1 VRAAVTP
8 NGPVEGRRVAVT
20 GLGALTCAGVGVDAL
35 WSALEMDVAPTSK
48 RVAPF
53 DATHLGGPKEL
64 RRFDPF
70 TLYALMAADEA
81 WRQSGLEGPIV
92 DAGSIVTTG
101 IGGLQTIL
109 EQFTVLTDR
118 GPDRVSP
125 FLIPMMMPNAATAA
139 ISMRFGLGGPCETV
153 TTACAAGTHAIGNA
167 ARLVAQGRCPVAVAG
182 GAEAVMV
189 QMAEAGFRNM
199 TALSAQDLSRPF
211 DAERDGFVMGEGA
224 GVLILEEWEHAR
236 ARGATILAEVVGAA
250 STADAYHVTAPD
262 PAGNG
267 AVRCM
272 ELALDDAGLAAS
284 ELSHINAH
292 GTSTPLND
300 LAEAVAVRRVFGDD
314 APPVTSIKGHL
325 GHSLAA
331 AGALE
336 GVTSVMTLL
345 RQSIPPTA
353 GTHNVDPAIDLDV
366 VTGKPRAAVVDTV
379 LSNSF
384 GFGGHNGSVV
394 FRRYDAEIPNQSSRW
409 RSTNEFS

>member
-1 VRAAVTP
+1 MRAAVTP
-8 NGPVEGRRVAVT
+8 SGPVEGRRVAVT
-20 GLGALTCAGVGVDAL
+20 GLGALTCAGIGVEAL
-35 WSALEMDVAPTSK
+35 WSALEMDVAPPSK

-64 RRFDPF
+64 RRLDPF
-70 TLYALMAADEA
+70 TLYALTAADEA
-81 WRQSGLEGPIV
+81 WRQSGLEGPLV

-109 EQFTVLTDR
+109 EQYAVLTDR

-125 FLIPMMMPNAATAA
+125 FMIPMMMPNAATAA

-189 QMAEAGFRNM
+189 PMAEAGFRNM

-211 DAERDGFVMGEGA
+211 DTDRDGFVMGEGA
-224 GVLILEEWEHAR
+224 GVLILEEWEHAL

-250 STADAYHVTAPD
+250 STADAHHITAPD

-272 ELALDDAGLAAS
+272 ELALDDAGLAAHD
-284 ELSHINAH
+284 LSHINAH

-300 LAEAVAVRRVFGDD
+300 LAEAVAVHRVFGTD

-345 RQSIPPTA
+345 RQLIPPTA
-353 GTHNVDPAIDLDV
+353 GTRNIDPEIDLDV
-366 VTGKPRAAVVDTV
+366 VLGKPRHATIDTV

-394 FRRYDAEIPNQSSRW
+394 FRRYAA
-409 RSTNEFS
+409 